1 MYKETQTRTLIK
13 STVWRVVATLNSY
26 FILNIGLNDN
36 LKSAILMNVTAFLMY
51 YTFERMFNN
60 IKWGKVGDKK

>member
-1 MYKETQTRTLIK
+1 MKILVILIGNA
-13 STVWRVVATLNSY
+13 RGGEDTLNSY